1 MKSFGMGSIS
11 KVLVVLCA
19 LVAGAFIPQLFFLSP
34 ARSQDTSA
42 AQAAK
47 RVALVIGNGSYALS
61 PVRTAVADAKAI
73 AELLKAGGF
82 DVVYAQDARQGDMD
96 AAIQKFSQK
105 LERGATAVVYFA
117 GHAIQYEGRN
127 FLIPIDA
134 KIASDLDIRSNAVDG
149 DLILDP
155 LIVARPRGSVV
166 IFDAARRN
174 PWQQKTSV
182 KAIGLANVSP
192 IQGVTQAYPVA
203 PGQIVEDQK
212 GTLSLFADEF
222 VKAAKAPGR
231 TFKEAFGQT
240 RAAVAKESRNKQVP
254 WDTSLETAD
263 FVVTGRNEPTDMA
276 SRAVSRLSA
285 PPDAVEQGFWDTIKS
300 SSSAADF
307 QAYLDAY
314 PNGPYASEA
323 RSSLQRLGALASPTK
338 PQAPTV
344 TNTPVPPVSPVPPT
358 STIRDCSQCP
368 ELVLIP
374 SGNFNMGSTEVFPFE
389 GPVHQ
394 VSIRKPF
401 YIGKYEVTY
410 DEWDACVMDRGCTYR
425 PDDAGAGRGRR
436 PVTDVDWN
444 DAKIYAAWL
453 SQKTGKTYRLPTE
466 SEWEY
471 AARGATTS
479 SYPWGR
485 SVDKDRANCAG
496 CTSEPHNGTIQVGS
510 FKPNAFGLYDMAGNA
525 AEWVE
530 DCWTEGYR
538 GTPTDGSASA
548 KQGCPE
554 RVLRGGSFNNDPKYL
569 RSAARFRYDFN
580 VRYQANGFRVVREKD
595 GD

>member
-1 MKSFGMGSIS
+1 MKLSGMGRAL

-19 LVAGAFIPQLFFLSP
+19 FAAGAFIPQLFFLSA
-34 ARSQDTSA
+34 ARGQNASA
-42 AQAAK
+42 AQADK
-47 RVALVIGNGSYALS
+47 RVALVIGNGSYPQS
-61 PVRTAVADAKAI
+61 PVRTAVSDAKAI

-82 DVVYAQDARQGDMD
+82 DVVYAQDARHADMD
-96 AAIQKFSQK
+96 AAIQQFSQK
-105 LERGATAVVYFA
+105 LERGATAVVYFS

-127 FLIPIDA
+127 FLIPIDGT
-134 KIASDLDIRSNAVDG
+134 IASDLDIHSNAVDG

-155 LIVARPRGSVV
+155 LIVARPRGSAV
-166 IFDAARRN
+166 ILDAARKN

-192 IQGVTQAYPVA
+192 IQGITQAYPA
-203 PGQIVEDQK
+203 LPGQVVEDQK
-212 GTLSLFADEF
+212 GALSLFADEF
-222 VKAAKAPGR
+222 VKAAKSPGR

-240 RAAVAKESRNKQVP
+240 RAAVAKGSRNKQLP
-254 WDTSLETAD
+254 WEASLEAAD
-263 FVVTGRNEPTDMA
+263 FVVTGRNEPTDTA
-276 SRAVSRLSA
+276 SRAVARLGN
-285 PPDAVEQGFWDTIKS
+285 PPDTVEQGFWDTIKS
-300 SSSAADF
+300 SNNAADF

-314 PNGPYASEA
+314 PSGPYASEA
-323 RSSLQRLGALASPTK
+323 RSGLQRLGAVASPAK
-338 PQAPTV
+338 PQTPTV
-344 TNTPVPPVSPVPPT
+344 TNTPAPPVSPPPR

-368 ELVLIP
+368 EMVLIP

-425 PDDAGAGRGRR
+425 PADAGAGRGRR

-444 DAKIYAAWL
+444 DAKTYAAWL

-471 AARGATTS
+471 AARGGTS
-479 SYPWGR
+479 SPYSWGR
-485 SVDKDRANCAG
+485 SVEKDRANCAG
-496 CTSEPHNGTIQVGS
+496 CTSEPHHATMQVGS
-510 FKPNAFGLYDMAGNA
+510 FKPNAFDIYDMAGNA

-538 GTPTDGSASA
+538 GTPTDGSASV
-548 KQGCPE
+548 KPGCPE